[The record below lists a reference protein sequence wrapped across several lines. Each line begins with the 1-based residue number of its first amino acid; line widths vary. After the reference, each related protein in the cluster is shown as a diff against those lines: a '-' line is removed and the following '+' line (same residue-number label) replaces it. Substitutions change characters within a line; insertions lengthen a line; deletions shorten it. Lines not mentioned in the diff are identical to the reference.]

1 MYTNEFPEETLRIN
15 FEHWLC
21 EAIRTGVRN
30 AHLQPLTPLTTHTWQ
45 AIDEVADAAAA
56 VGGQSA
62 HVARLQDVVLA
73 AREQFSRQLDATQHT
88 SQMLLGRAAS

>member
-30 AHLQPLTPLTTHTWQ
+30 AHLQPLTPLSAQTWQ

-56 VGGQSA
+56 AGGQSA
-62 HVARLQDVVLA
+62 HVVRLQNVVLA
-73 AREQFSRQLDATQHT
+73 ARDRFARQLDGTQHAT
-88 SQMLLGRAAS
+88 QMLLGRAAS

>member
-1 MYTNEFPEETLRIN
+1 MYTNEFPEEILRIN

-30 AHLQPLTPLTTHTWQ
+30 AHLQPVTPLSAPTWQ

-56 VGGQSA
+56 VGGESA

-73 AREQFSRQLDATQHT
+73 ARDRFARQLDRTQHT
-88 SQMLLGRAAS
+88 THLLLGRAAS

>member
-1 MYTNEFPEETLRIN
+1 M
-15 FEHWLC
+15 C

-30 AHLQPLTPLTTHTWQ
+30 GHLQPLTPLTTQTWQ
-45 AIDEVADAAAA
+45 LIDEVADAAAA

-73 AREQFSRQLDATQHT
+73 ARDQFARQLDGSHRAPE
-88 SQMLLGRAAS
+88 MLLGQVAS